1 MMDSLSDK
9 TEIERQYLHS
19 FRYFCTDFPSGEL
32 QKQEAPD
39 FVVTT
44 EAGARI
50 GIEFT
55 RVFKERGKTSEQ
67 SIEATKDTITIEAR
81 KYAENHLQLPPA
93 HVTLF
98 FTLSRHLKSERC
110 QRIAERVAQV
120 VHDNMPPMGES
131 VDLQYRSGGVQPI
144 EVDLIQINRVYP
156 VAAHRWCWLEYGTI
170 KTDAI
175 NVLQQEIEAKNKKV
189 TQYLRNCD
197 ECWLVI
203 VAPSFRSSGNV
214 RPDEQS
220 CAHIYA
226 SRFARTYFLDIG
238 HGGLSL
244 LKTSGIGNIWSAS

>member
-44 EAGARI
+44 ETGARI

-55 RVFKERGKTSEQ
+55 RLFKERGKTSEQ

-81 KYAENHLQLPPA
+81 KYAKNHLQLPPA

-110 QRIAERVAQV
+110 QRIA
-120 VHDNMPPMGES
+120 
-131 VDLQYRSGGVQPI
+131 
-144 EVDLIQINRVYP
+144 
-156 VAAHRWCWLEYGTI
+156 
-170 KTDAI
+170 
-175 NVLQQEIEAKNKKV
+175 
-189 TQYLRNCD
+189 
-197 ECWLVI
+197 
-203 VAPSFRSSGNV
+203 
-214 RPDEQS
+214 
-220 CAHIYA
+220 
-226 SRFARTYFLDIG
+226 
-238 HGGLSL
+238 
-244 LKTSGIGNIWSAS
+244 